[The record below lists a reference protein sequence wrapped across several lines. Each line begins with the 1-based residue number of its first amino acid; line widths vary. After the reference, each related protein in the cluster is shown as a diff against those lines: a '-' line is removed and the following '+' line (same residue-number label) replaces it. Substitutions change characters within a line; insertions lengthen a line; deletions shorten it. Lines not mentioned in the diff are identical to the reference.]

1 MKIYYTL
8 LLLVLLAGISC
19 SKDDSGNPEPNPE
32 NPKTGEEVINDSI
45 IFFTLNV
52 KKYWQ
57 ENGFYKSGYIIIN
70 DEDGR
75 LIDYRKI
82 KNDSQ
87 YVFKAKKT
95 EVLDKFT
102 VTRFVNGGSNSL
114 NVNIADSYHN
124 IEKDA
129 VWNLGGVVA
138 NSDSGNQA
146 NRVLFNL
153 QVENISGWT
162 DYALSNNKGH
172 LTNAISED
180 LSSIDFSTISMVEND
195 IFMLTIHFESQPSKY
210 MLLEGIKDGDLL
222 TVNGNDLLPFDSSI
236 QVNLPNDGYV
246 YTKNLRAD
254 HRDSSTFITNNGVE
268 IKPRISDNLELLDA
282 FSNYI
287 IAIRTSDPEKD
298 LSYSYNY
305 STLSPKNINV
315 PALNSDFMLI
325 NSNFHAFEFET
336 NQEYDT
342 KISVWRND
350 LNSSLNSINILTF
363 NSNEQDFSGMPEYPT
378 ELFISYPEFDL
389 ETLEYERT
397 SLTKGWIPYTDF
409 FKNNAVEDDSQ
420 DTTSEV
426 FRFTNPALKNKKSSI
441 NDLRMNSFLND
452 QEINLLGRK

>member
-1 MKIYYTL
+1 MKNFYTL
-8 LLLVLLAGISC
+8 LLLILLAGISC
-19 SKDDSGNPEPNPE
+19 SKDDSGNSESNPE
-32 NPKTGEEVINDSI
+32 NPKTGVEIKNDSI

-52 KKYWQ
+52 DKYWQ

-70 DEDGR
+70 DEDGK

-95 EVLDKFT
+95 EVLDRFT
-102 VTRFVNGGSNSL
+102 VTRFVNGGSNSI

-129 VWNLGGVVA
+129 VWNLGGVA
-138 NSDSGNQA
+138 TNSDSGNQA
-146 NRVLFNL
+146 NVVLFDL
-153 QVENISGWT
+153 RVDNISGWT
-162 DYALSNNKGH
+162 DYTLSDNKGH
-172 LTNAISED
+172 LTYARSED
-180 LSSIDFSTISMVEND
+180 LSSLDFSGILMVEND
-195 IFMLTIHFESQPSKY
+195 ISMLTIHFESQPSKY
-210 MLLEGIKDGDLL
+210 IFLERIRDGDLL
-222 TVNGNDLLPFDSSI
+222 TISGNDLIPFDSSI
-236 QVNLPNDGYV
+236 QVNLPENGYI

-254 HRDSSTFITNNGVE
+254 HRNGSTFITNSNVE
-268 IKPRISDNLELLDA
+268 IKPKISDKLELLDA
-282 FSNYI
+282 FSNYTI
-287 IAIRTSDPEKD
+287 SIQTSDSEKN

-305 STLSPKNINV
+305 STLAPKNINV
-315 PALNSDFMLI
+315 PTLNSEFMLI
-325 NSNFHAFEFET
+325 NSNFRAFKFET

-378 ELFISYPEFDL
+378 ELFTSYPEFEL

-397 SLTKGWIPYTDF
+397 SLTKGWTPYTDF
-409 FKNNAVEDDSQ
+409 FKNKIIEDDNL

-426 FRFTNPALKNKKSSI
+426 FRFSNPALKNNKSSI
-441 NDLRMNSFLND
+441 NDLKIDSFLKD
-452 QEINLLGRK
+452 QEINW